1 MGVYWWGLKNGDT
14 VKVGMFLERKGTR
27 DYNKLGVCLKYIH
40 NTTQHK
46 WVGCVI

>member
-27 DYNKLGVCLKYIH
+27 DYNKLRLFKYIH
-40 NTTQHK
+40 NTSGL
-46 WVGCVI
+46 VV